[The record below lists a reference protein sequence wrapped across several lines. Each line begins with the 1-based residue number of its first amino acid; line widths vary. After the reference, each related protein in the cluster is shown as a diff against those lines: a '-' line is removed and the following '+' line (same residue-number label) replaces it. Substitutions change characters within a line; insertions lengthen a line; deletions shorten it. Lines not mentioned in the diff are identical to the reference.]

1 MSWALIEGRKLRFIP
16 TSVDYWRK
24 FSKKFSTKNEKFYAF
39 RHFVFCTFSSFWF
52 HVFFIVSVFFS
63 LEFIYQIPV
72 IPNLTNF
79 CILEPKNKR
88 LQRLHKYMEIF
99 ENWLAQNCFFQD
111 FPKKLCTR
119 NTVQHC
125 PVSTVHHS
133 IEVGHIVSNSYSYK

>member
-1 MSWALIEGRKLRFIP
+1 MSWALIEDRKLRFIP

-24 FSKKFSTKNEKFYAF
+24 FSKKFFTKNEKFYAF

-99 ENWLAQNCFFQD
+99 ENRSSQKLASTKLLFSRFS
-111 FPKKLCTR
+111 KKIVYKKYCT
-119 NTVQHC
+119 TLSSVHC
-125 PVSTVHHS
+125 PPFNRSRTYR
-133 IEVGHIVSNSYSYK
+133 IK